1 MYGLENIAISLN
13 DALTKPVLERLELKG
28 GPASDSVILG
38 FNQNAD
44 GSYTPDYPRLFPTLV
59 ENTDKYTLTAYA
71 TDTKGN
77 ATQKSIQFA
86 YYPKNLVTL
95 GKTQNAGC
103 GEGAENQR
111 QHSAGRHAYRAVEGG
126 TMAPWFRVYKLP
138 TSRSGLTLIMRST
151 YWVLS
156 FSRAKPKTSR

>member
-111 QHSAGRHAYRAVEGG
+111 QHSAGRHAYRAVEAERWLLG
-126 TMAPWFRVYKLP
+126 
-138 TSRSGLTLIMRST
+138 SGCTNCQHH
-151 YWVLS
+151 
-156 FSRAKPKTSR
+156 AQD

>member
-1 MYGLENIAISLN
+1 MKNAPLASGSTVYGLENIAISLN

-77 ATQKSIQFA
+77 STQKKHSVRLLSE
-86 YYPKNLVTL
+86 KNLVTTEKLKTL
-95 GKTQNAGC
+95 GVVKALK
-103 GEGAENQR
+103 NQR
-111 QHSAGRHAYRAVEGG
+111 QHSAGRHAYRAV
-126 TMAPWFRVYKLP
+126 
-138 TSRSGLTLIMRST
+138 
-151 YWVLS
+151 
-156 FSRAKPKTSR
+156 

>member
-86 YYPKNLVTL
+86 YYPKNLVT
-95 GKTQNAGC
+95 T
-103 GEGAENQR
+103 ENSKR
-111 QHSAGRHAYRAVEGG
+111 
-126 TMAPWFRVYKLP
+126 
-138 TSRSGLTLIMRST
+138 
-151 YWVLS
+151 WVW
-156 FSRAKPKTSR
+156 

>member
-71 TDTKGN
+71 TDTKGTPLRK
-77 ATQKSIQFA
+77 AFS
-86 YYPKNLVTL
+86 
-95 GKTQNAGC
+95 
-103 GEGAENQR
+103 
-111 QHSAGRHAYRAVEGG
+111 S
-126 TMAPWFRVYKLP
+126 P
-138 TSRSGLTLIMRST
+138 TIRKIL
-151 YWVLS
+151 
-156 FSRAKPKTSR
+156 